1 MDEILLL
8 YKKYNRPGAQKLLQL
23 SRSEGIQATPKQIKE
38 FLASRTEEQQL
49 KESRN
54 TKQSHGIWNPDQMY
68 VPSTYRY
75 VPSTGHVHRCYGMIP
90 TCTAMYRHVPG
101 TYQHVLL
108 PQSMYW
114 YVPGTYHLPL
124 VHTGTY

>member
-1 MDEILLL
+1 MSILVQVVRIPDASL
-8 YKKYNRPGAQKLLQL
+8 RGALQAC
-23 SRSEGIQATPKQIKE
+23 STR
-38 FLASRTEEQQL
+38 FTEL
-49 KESRN
+49 
-54 TKQSHGIWNPDQMY
+54 HIWNPDRMY

-75 VPSTGHVHRCYGMIP
+75 VLGTCHVHRCYGTIP
-90 TCTAMYRHVPG
+90 TCTALYRDVLG